1 MTEKASQAIQT
12 MPSATS
18 RSGMTAL
25 RAARPW
31 YKEFYVWIV
40 IGGPVSAML
49 ACAVTAVYILQGPDA
64 VVSENYYKEG
74 LALAKE
80 VSVAQP
86 AMQPA
91 KTGRN
96 YSATGGDV
104 KSKSNVKSNP
114 NRNTDSEAD
123 AKP

>member
-1 MTEKASQAIQT
+1 MIQTSPQTMQT
-12 MPSATS
+12 MPTI
-18 RSGMTAL
+18 
-25 RAARPW
+25 RPW
-31 YKEFYVWIV
+31 YKEFYVWMV
-40 IGGPVSAML
+40 IAGPVSAVL

-80 VSVAQP
+80 VAVAQP
-86 AMQPA
+86 AMLPA

-96 YSATGGDV
+96 HSAAGGD
-104 KSKSNVKSNP
+104 KNVEP
-114 NRNTDSEAD
+114 NAEPY

>member
-1 MTEKASQAIQT
+1 MKTNNSAS
-12 MPSATS
+12 
-18 RSGMTAL
+18 
-25 RAARPW
+25 AAAPFVRPW
-31 YKEFYVWIV
+31 YKEFYVWMV
-40 IGGPVSAML
+40 IAGPVSAML

-74 LALAKE
+74 LALDKE
-80 VSVAQP
+80 VGQASP

-96 YSATGGDV
+96 HSATGGD
-104 KSKSNVKSNP
+104 KN
-114 NRNTDSEAD
+114 

>member
-1 MTEKASQAIQT
+1 MIKTPTPSMPVMAAI
-12 MPSATS
+12 
-18 RSGMTAL
+18 
-25 RAARPW
+25 RPW
-31 YKEFYVWIV
+31 YKEFYVWMV
-40 IGGPVSAML
+40 IAGPVSAIL

-80 VSVAQP
+80 VTVAPP
-86 AMQPA
+86 ALQPA

-96 YSATGGDV
+96 HSATGGD
-104 KSKSNVKSNP
+104 KN
-114 NRNTDSEAD
+114 

>member
-1 MTEKASQAIQT
+1 MKTHTSANAAAPAI
-12 MPSATS
+12 
-18 RSGMTAL
+18 
-25 RAARPW
+25 RPW
-31 YKEFYVWIV
+31 YKEFYVWMV
-40 IGGPVSAML
+40 IAGPVSAML

-80 VSVAQP
+80 VGQAQP

-96 YSATGGDV
+96 HSATGGD
-104 KSKSNVKSNP
+104 NN
-114 NRNTDSEAD
+114 